1 MNDLLLQALKGENR
15 GHPPVWLMRQAGRF
29 LPEYRALR
37 TRHALWEM
45 FHNSDLAA
53 QVTRL
58 PLDVLG
64 VDAAILFSDILV
76 IAEAFGLTVHFPES
90 GGPYVEPTITS
101 AADIDALVQRDVHDV
116 LHYVQKTIQILKGDL
131 RVPLIGFCG
140 GPFTVASYLIEKD
153 KAQEWLS
160 KDPKS
165 FHKLLHKLAC
175 ASIDYLRMQIQAGVH
190 AIQIFDSWASLLT
203 EAQFHEFS
211 LHYLRVILDALRP
224 TQIPCIVFCRNS
236 SLFPR
241 ELSQIGPSAISFDW
255 HREMAELRTQV
266 PEHIAIQGNLDPEIL
281 RGPRPLLLAATQK
294 LLHTMRGQPGFIL
307 NLGHGVLPD
316 TPVDNVRCFI
326 EAARR

>member
-1 MNDLLLQALKGENR
+1 
-15 GHPPVWLMRQAGRF
+15 MRQAGRF
-29 LPEYRALR
+29 LPEYRDLR

-45 FHNSDLAA
+45 FHNSELAA

-76 IAEAFGLTVHFPES
+76 IAEAFGLKVHFPES
-90 GGPYVEPTITS
+90 GGPYVEPAITS
-101 AADIDALVQRDVHDV
+101 SADIDALVQLDVQDV
-116 LHYVQKTIQILKGDL
+116 LSYVQKTIQILKSDL

-140 GPFTVASYLIEKD
+140 GPFTVASYLIEKGTL
-153 KAQEWLS
+153 QEWLKS
-160 KDPKS
+160 DPTS

-175 ASIDYLRMQIQAGVH
+175 ASIDYLRMQIQAGVDV
-190 AIQIFDSWASLLT
+190 IQIFDSWASLLT

-211 LHYLRVILDALRP
+211 LHYLRLIIDALRE
-224 TQIPCIVFCRNS
+224 TQIPVIVFCRNS

-241 ELSQIGPSAISFDW
+241 ELAELGPSAISFDW
-255 HREMAELRTQV
+255 HQEMSQLRAQV

-281 RGPRPLLLAATQK
+281 RGPRPVLLAATQR
-294 LLHTMRGQPGFIL
+294 LLHAMRGQPGFIL

-326 EAARR
+326 ETARRS